1 MKWFYKWL
9 YEKIKKSAEEVQVAM
24 EEDKLNYRNR
34 PRIGTIG
41 SSSSSNRF
49 ETNGMNFTL
58 FTASGGY
65 ILEYHSYD
73 NKADEHT
80 KKLHIITSDQDLGQS
95 IAHIITLELL
105 SK

>member
-9 YEKIKKSAEEVQVAM
+9 YEKIKKSAEEVQTQV
-24 EEDKLNYRNR
+24 EEDKSYYRNR
-34 PRIGTIG
+34 PKLGTVG
-41 SSSSSNRF
+41 SSSNRF

-73 NKADEHT
+73 SKVDEHT